1 MTEAEIHRAV
11 IEHID
16 LRGAAGLVYF
26 HVPNAPRSA
35 ISGRKLKDLG
45 MRAGVADMIFLHQA
59 VAYALEIKAERG
71 HVSPQQRQF
80 LADWQAAGGKAHVAR
95 GLDEA
100 LLTLKK
106 WRLIT

>member
-1 MTEAEIHRAV
+1 VTEAEIHRAV
-11 IEHID
+11 IEHIE

-35 ISGRKLKDLG
+35 IAGRKLKDLG
-45 MRAGVADMIFLHQA
+45 MRAGVSDLIMVHQGC
-59 VAYALEIKAERG
+59 VYALEIKAEGG
-71 HVSPQQRQF
+71 HLSQPQRQF
-80 LADWQAAGGKAHVAR
+80 LADFQHAGGRTAVCR

-100 LLTLKK
+100 LSTLRK

>member
-11 IEHID
+11 IGHIE
-16 LRGAAGLVYF
+16 LRGVAGLVYF

-35 ISGRKLKDLG
+35 ISGRKLKDMG
-45 MRAGVADMIFLHQA
+45 MRAGVADLIMLHQGA
-59 VAYALEIKAERG
+59 AYALELKAENG
-71 HVSPQQRQF
+71 HLSPQQRQF
-80 LADWQAAGGKAHVAR
+80 LADWQYAGGRAMVTR

-100 LLTLKK
+100 LGILKK

>member
-11 IEHID
+11 IEHIE
-16 LRGAAGLVYF
+16 LRGVAGLVYF

-35 ISGRKLKDLG
+35 ISGRKLKDMG
-45 MRAGVADMIFLHQA
+45 MRSGVSDLIMLHQG
-59 VAYALEIKAERG
+59 VAYALELKSEGG
-71 HVSPQQRQF
+71 HLSPQQRRF
-80 LADWQAAGGKAHVAR
+80 LADWQYAGGKAHVSR

-100 LLTLKK
+100 LGILKK